1 MQMGISERTLAW
13 ELSNKHRSNFDLL
26 KSFSIAMDSD
36 YLVEERKSSYRLR
49 VSNSIILNDIKKL
62 GIVPNKSKILLY
74 PDVTSEYLSHF
85 LRGFVDGDGWVV
97 TRVRKCGGREI
108 CVGFCNGSLKFMRG
122 VADSI
127 RNRLQINN
135 FNLRKRVK
143 TKKNG
148 EDSLWYQL
156 EFYSENANKI
166 LSFLHDSLDK
176 KDLFLKRKYDKFL
189 EARDFFVEEE
199 DSKFLGRKGV

>member
-1 MQMGISERTLAW
+1 
-13 ELSNKHRSNFDLL
+13 
-26 KSFSIAMDSD
+26 MDSD